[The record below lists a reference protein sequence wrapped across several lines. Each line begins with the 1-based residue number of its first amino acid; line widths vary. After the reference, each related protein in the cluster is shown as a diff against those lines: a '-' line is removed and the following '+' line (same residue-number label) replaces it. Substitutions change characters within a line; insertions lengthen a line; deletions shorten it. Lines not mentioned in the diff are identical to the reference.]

1 MEKEKNSAEEQ
12 RANATKSN
20 TGLSGRRLVLV
31 VLAVIAIAGFAVIIA
46 TTAAVVGLVNFKDYA
61 NRTEAMRAMEQL
73 GQMVLRYREVHG
85 SVPAQFYVD
94 EVKKELEGS
103 ARLGALKYRA
113 RWIEYGAT
121 GNEILAYTRKDYG
134 GSILGGGYIVLRLDG
149 RVEWMKEKEFEALLD
164 SQQSLEEKRLGD
176 HQF

>member
-1 MEKEKNSAEEQ
+1 MNKRQ
-12 RANATKSN
+12 KSIV
-20 TGLSGRRLVLV
+20 RDFILVIV
-31 VLAVIAIAGFAVIIA
+31 V
-46 TTAAVVGLVNFKDYA
+46 TTAAVVGLVNFKDYI

-113 RWIEYGAT
+113 RWFKFGAT
-121 GNEILAYTRKDYG
+121 GDFILAYTRKDYG

-149 RVEWMKEKEFEALLD
+149 RVEWMKKKEFEALLD
-164 SQQSLEEKRLGD
+164 SQQSPEEKRDGE
-176 HQF
+176 QPF